1 VAFHEAGHA
10 VTAECR
16 AHADRV
22 AKVSI
27 IPRGIAALGYTQ
39 QLPTEDRYLLKQ
51 SELLDRMDVF
61 LGGRV
66 AEELVFGDAS
76 TGAQN
81 DLQMATDLAR
91 HMVAQYGMSDRV
103 GLATFEQPASA
114 PYAPAPQ
121 HTAYSERTAR
131 LIDAEIARLL
141 DEAHQRVRATLR
153 EQRALLDAL
162 ARQLLDHETVERDAL
177 QALVRAHAVDASA
190 AGAPAAGAPAAG
202 APATSASAADP
213 SAAGPAAAH
222 AVRSAAGR

>member
-1 VAFHEAGHA
+1 MEKRSRLINPMEKETVAFHEAGHA
-10 VTAECR
+10 VTAEFR

-39 QLPTEDRYLLKQ
+39 QLPTEDRYLLKK

-66 AEELVFGDAS
+66 AEEIVFGDLS

-91 HMVAQYGMSDRV
+91 HMVAQYGMSERL

-114 PYAPAPQ
+114 PYVPAGQ
-121 HTAYSERTAR
+121 STAYSERTAR

-141 DEAHQRVRATLR
+141 DEAHERVRATLR

-162 ARQLLDHETVERDAL
+162 ARQLLEHETVERDAL
-177 QALVRAHAVDASA
+177 QALVRAHAS
-190 AGAPAAGAPAAG
+190 GAPAAGGKVPQ
-202 APATSASAADP
+202 SAA
-213 SAAGPAAAH
+213 
-222 AVRSAAGR
+222 VQAGR

>member
-1 VAFHEAGHA
+1 
-10 VTAECR
+10 VTAEFR

-39 QLPTEDRYLLKQ
+39 QLPTEDRYLLKK

-66 AEELVFGDAS
+66 AEELVFGDLS

-91 HMVAQYGMSDRV
+91 HMVAQYGMSERV
-103 GLATFEQPASA
+103 GLATFEQTASA
-114 PYAPAPQ
+114 PYPPLERG
-121 HTAYSERTAR
+121 TAYSERTAR
-131 LIDAEIARLL
+131 LIDGEIARLL
-141 DEAHQRVRATLR
+141 DDAHQRVLVTLR

-162 ARQLLDHETVERDAL
+162 ARQLLEHETVERDAL
-177 QALVRAHAVDASA
+177 QALVREHAA
-190 AGAPAAGAPAAG
+190 AP
-202 APATSASAADP
+202 APATGDVAAQP
-213 SAAGPAAAH
+213 VPEH
-222 AVRSAAGR
+222 AVRRVAGR